1 MLEFLVS
8 VLGEFLLQL
17 LGEVLLEF
25 GFQSLAEPFRR
36 QPSPWLAALGS
47 AVFGAVAGG
56 LSLLVLDHHLTPAG
70 WPRTLNLMF
79 TPVAVGLAMS
89 FMGAWRARRG
99 QPVMRIDRFLY
110 GYVFALA
117 MAVVRFVFAQ

>member
-1 MLEFLVS
+1 MLEFLIS
-8 VLGEFLLQL
+8 VLGEFLFQL
-17 LGEVLLEF
+17 AGEVLLEF
-25 GFQSLAEPFRR
+25 GFHSLAEPFRK
-36 QPSPWLAALGS
+36 QPSPWLAAFGY

-56 LSLLVLDHHLTPAG
+56 LSLLLLSSHLTPAG

-89 FMGAWRARRG
+89 LMGAWRARRG
-99 QPVMRIDRFLY
+99 EPILRIDRFLY

-117 MAVVRFVFAQ
+117 LAVVRFNFAQ